1 MRRRLAR
8 FVVLSGSLVGILAA
22 APAALAQGAPP
33 APAVTVA
40 KPVVRD
46 VQETVTFTGRFDAA
60 QSVTIKSRV
69 AGYLQEIRFTD
80 GATVKKGD
88 VLFVIDPRPYQA
100 AVDQADAAVKVSQT
114 AMQFATT
121 DLDRGS
127 QLQKTGNITD
137 QLYDQRRN
145 TYMQAKAKLAGDEA
159 ALAAARDRKST
170 RLNSSH

>member
-69 AGYLQEIRFTD
+69 AGYEEKNGQVTLTLENGEKHVGDGLIGCDGVNSVIRKFT
-80 GATVKKGD
+80 A
-88 VLFVIDPRPYQA
+88 
-100 AVDQADAAVKVSQT
+100 
-114 AMQFATT
+114 
-121 DLDRGS
+121 
-127 QLQKTGNITD
+127 N
-137 QLYDQRRN
+137 
-145 TYMQAKAKLAGDEA
+145 DEPSKYPGLKIGRA
-159 ALAAARDRKST
+159 
-170 RLNSSH
+170 HV